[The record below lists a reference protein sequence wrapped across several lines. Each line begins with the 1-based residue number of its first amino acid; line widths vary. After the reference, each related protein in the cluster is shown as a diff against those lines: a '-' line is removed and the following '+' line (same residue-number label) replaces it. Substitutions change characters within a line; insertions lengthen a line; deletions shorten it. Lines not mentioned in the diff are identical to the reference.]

1 MNVVLPDPWEP
12 QVELD
17 CQEDK
22 EAEELWVAVEC
33 QEAVESL
40 ENQVQVELK
49 DQVELAELL
58 VN

>member
-1 MNVVLPDPWEP
+1 MNVVLLDPWGL

-22 EAEELWVAVEC
+22 EAEELWAAVEC
-33 QEAVESL
+33 QEAVESR
-40 ENQVQVELK
+40 ENPVQVELK